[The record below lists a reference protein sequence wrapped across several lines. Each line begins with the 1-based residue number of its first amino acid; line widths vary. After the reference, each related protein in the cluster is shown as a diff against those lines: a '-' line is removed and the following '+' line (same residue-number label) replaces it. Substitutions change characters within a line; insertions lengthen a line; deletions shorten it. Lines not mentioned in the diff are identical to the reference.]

1 MYIIWNN
8 RKLNS
13 VFLLTS
19 AIKHQYLFKVRP
31 PMNEMFLT
39 DAFRRVAGR
48 LAIIPAFY
56 VHK

>member
-1 MYIIWNN
+1 MYIIWDN

-19 AIKHQYLFKVRP
+19 AIKHQYLFKVRL

-39 DAFRRVAGR
+39 GAFRRVAGR